1 MARIITTAL
10 SAVTI
15 IALGIV
21 ALQYRVS
28 ELNQGAGLNNSS
40 AEAYNLTAN
49 VSSDLTLVVGNA
61 IPRLLVVVLLV
72 VIVVLLLL
80 SR

>member
-28 ELNQGAGLNNSS
+28 DLNDASLTNES
-40 AEAYNLTAN
+40 AEAFNLTTN
-49 VSSDLTLVVGNA
+49 VSSDVTLIAGNA
-61 IPRLLVVVLLV
+61 VPRLLVIVLLV
-72 VIVVLLLL
+72 FVIALLLL
-80 SR
+80 TR